1 MIIMILY
8 THQKEEDVPATFGPI
23 AFLQVLVLPSSTR
36 AWRARDPDDQD
47 LHAESVLILTDAT
60 GTGGASEMKT
70 AAFSEVGCHEF
81 FFGYSHF

>member
-8 THQKEEDVPATFGPI
+8 SHQKEEDVPI

-36 AWRARDPDDQD
+36 AWRARDPDERD
-47 LHAESVLILTDAT
+47 LHAENVLILTDAT